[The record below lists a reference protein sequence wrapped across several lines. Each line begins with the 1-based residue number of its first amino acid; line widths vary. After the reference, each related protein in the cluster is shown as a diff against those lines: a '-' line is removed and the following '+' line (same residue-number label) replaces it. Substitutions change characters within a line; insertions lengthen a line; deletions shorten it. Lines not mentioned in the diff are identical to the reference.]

1 MPVAKTASPTVSP
14 IAPYA
19 SPWNARPSSST
30 RTALIEHLRTAH
42 ARRSRRLPVDDGWV
56 APEEGRDDP
65 GRQLPAGERGV
76 PAPASQGR
84 WIDGPAGGRVDQR
97 QVGDQAVGEASGAGS
112 TAWVAGQLR
121 FPCPRSAGARCTRW
135 LQLP

>member
-19 SPWNARPSSST
+19 SPWTGRPPSSM

-42 ARRSRRLPVDDGWV
+42 ARRSCRLPVDDGWV
-56 APEEGRDDP
+56 TPEEGRDDP
-65 GRQLPAGERGV
+65 GRQPLAGERGV

-97 QVGDQAVGEASGAGS
+97 QGGDQAIGEASVAGS
-112 TAWVAGQLR
+112 RAW
-121 FPCPRSAGARCTRW
+121 
-135 LQLP
+135 